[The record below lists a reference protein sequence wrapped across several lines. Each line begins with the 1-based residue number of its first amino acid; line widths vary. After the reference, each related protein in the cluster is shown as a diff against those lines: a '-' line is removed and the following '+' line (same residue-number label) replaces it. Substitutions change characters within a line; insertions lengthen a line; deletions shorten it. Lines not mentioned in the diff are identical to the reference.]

1 MFEHLRYRGA
11 FVEPKSKAGEFAADW
26 LDLNDPAAVGYRE
39 LTLRVVEKLEMER
52 SDLKRELAEVQKSEV
67 EGRLLPELAR
77 KDFDELSLQL
87 TIVDLD
93 LARYLGTV
101 PLPELRQ
108 V

>member
-1 MFEHLRYRGA
+1 MFEHLRYRGE

-39 LTLRVVEKLEMER
+39 LTLRVVENLEMER